1 MIEKEIDC
9 SGFNFYCPEDRAY
22 VIFDPQSQEENDCL
36 DALLG
41 ATDLWKAAIEK
52 HKNEIPAAGSII
64 VPIAELHPVGWIS
77 STGEVVSVVLQ
88 GVIARC
94 KTKSQVS
101 GGWFA
106 VRSKVEV
113 EAEAELH
120 ADLEAR
126 LNETK
131 AFLLKTLGAAA
142 K

>member
-1 MIEKEIDC
+1 M
-9 SGFNFYCPEDRAY
+9 
-22 VIFDPQSQEENDCL
+22 
-36 DALLG
+36 
-41 ATDLWKAAIEK
+41 
-52 HKNEIPAAGSII
+52 
-64 VPIAELHPVGWIS
+64 VPFAELHPVGWTS

-88 GVIARC
+88 GVIARLQNQR
-94 KTKSQVS
+94 QVS

-106 VRSKVEV
+106 VRSKVEA

-131 AFLLKTLGAAA
+131 AFFLKTLGDAA